1 MVAAPIASNRT
12 ESCLLEFRWLYRSD
26 LYQGANGAIRQ
37 PFPDI
42 PMCLSMVWYMTD
54 VDENSGGTY
63 CVPGSHRD
71 TRNPRGPT
79 DGITVTAPIPGD
91 MQITAP
97 AGSVYIQD
105 SRCDLPTLTH
115 GANAVPMIMVSSCGA
130 VNVIAR
136 ATPGCGTAQ
145 PATTFQASCALPAR
159 IVGFR
164 GGSMRFVRLTHRHR
178 VYRIVRRCLAQHF
191 GKCRCKAHSTR

>member
-1 MVAAPIASNRT
+1 MRQCA
-12 ESCLLEFRWLYRSD
+12 ESKRRVKVIFVCSYHSD

-63 CVPGSHRD
+63 CVPGAHRD

-97 AGSVYIQD
+97 AGSVFIQD
-105 SRCDLPTLTH
+105 SRCDPTSLSPSTECVVVT
-115 GANAVPMIMVSSCGA
+115 VPAHVA
-130 VNVIAR
+130 
-136 ATPGCGTAQ
+136 PGCGTAQ
-145 PATTFQASCALPAR
+145 PATTYQASCALLVKT
-159 IVGFR
+159 VGFR
-164 GGSMRFVRLTHRHR
+164 GGSMRFVDPHLKIRPIATSAGRSLTVCPGQRLRET
-178 VYRIVRRCLAQHF
+178 
-191 GKCRCKAHSTR
+191 T

>member
-1 MVAAPIASNRT
+1 MALVG
-12 ESCLLEFRWLYRSD
+12 CWLGRSD

-63 CVPGSHRD
+63 CVPGAHRD

-97 AGSVYIQD
+97 AGSVFIQD
-105 SRCDLPTLTH
+105 SRCVLARLSLHCRRYARRNFEVRMKLVTVMLVWFWLLALLQNVAQHSLPQRFRQVARRWSESL
-115 GANAVPMIMVSSCGA
+115 GA
-130 VNVIAR
+130 VVV
-136 ATPGCGTAQ
+136 Q
-145 PATTFQASCALPAR
+145 
-159 IVGFR
+159 
-164 GGSMRFVRLTHRHR
+164 
-178 VYRIVRRCLAQHF
+178 
-191 GKCRCKAHSTR
+191 